1 MKQNQKKTLGLVG
14 AALLSTAM
22 TAPALHAQ
30 SADELRSQVFALEQ
44 RLSALEKQ
52 GGVKVPS
59 GTTLQFGGYV
69 KLDFI
74 YDLDENHG
82 NNLDGSSIGAG
93 NPGKGGF
100 RAQARQSRFNLRS
113 TTETA
118 NGPAVAFLE
127 FDFSTTT
134 GNELISNSNSPRMRH
149 AYGQWNGILA
159 GQTWSNFMPIAY
171 IADTVDFGGSVAV
184 TFIRQAQL
192 RYTFPENNGVKVAV
206 SLESSEFTGR
216 IQTAPGVFTSQRS
229 FSTTGTTDGL
239 SAEIDDM
246 PDFNIT
252 ADWTNGVQ
260 RARVGGLLRHLNA
273 PVGSPGNDD
282 AIGYGVNFAFGSP
295 LWAGATISAMA
306 TYGDG
311 IGRYLV
317 NGVGQDAVV
326 DASGNL
332 HTIEAWAATAQIMQA
347 LTDTVSA
354 GVTYGYY
361 QIEDTYMP
369 TDTDNIQSLHATLY
383 YKPNSK
389 VRFGAEFIWAERELA
404 NNDSDSISRLQGSVQ
419 FNF

>member
-1 MKQNQKKTLGLVG
+1 MRQNQKKTLGLVG

-30 SADELRSQVFALEQ
+30 SADQLRSQVFALEQ

-74 YDLDENHG
+74 YDMDQAHGDLLDA
-82 NNLDGSSIGAG
+82 SSIGVGPG
-93 NPGKGGF
+93 NSQDGGF
-100 RAQARQSRFNLRS
+100 RAIARQSRFNLRS
-113 TTETA
+113 TTQTA
-118 NGPAVAFLE
+118 NGPVVAFLE
-127 FDFSTTT
+127 FDFSTNT
-134 GNELISNSNSPRMRH
+134 GNEIISNSTSPRMRH
-149 AYGQWNGILA
+149 AYGEWNGILA
-159 GQTWSNFMPIAY
+159 GQTWSNFMPIAF
-171 IADTVDFGGSVAV
+171 IADTVDFGGPVAK

-192 RYTFPENNGVKVAV
+192 RYTFPENNGVKLAM
-206 SLESSEFTGR
+206 SLENAEFTGR
-216 IQTAPGVFTSQRS
+216 IETAPGVFTGQRS
-229 FSTTGTTDGL
+229 YSTTGNTNGL
-239 SAEIDDM
+239 TAEIDDM
-246 PDFNIT
+246 PDFTIT

-273 PVGSPGNDD
+273 PNGGDD
-282 AIGYGVNFAFGSP
+282 AIGYGVNFALASP
-295 LWAGATISAMA
+295 LWAGATISGMA

-311 IGRYLV
+311 IGRYMV

-326 DASGNL
+326 DLAGNL
-332 HTIEAWAATAQIMQA
+332 HTIQAWGAQAQVMQA

-354 GVTYGYY
+354 GVAYSYY
-361 QIEDTYMP
+361 QIEDTYMA
-369 TDTDNIQSLHATLY
+369 TDTDNVQAVHATLY

-389 VRFGAEFIWAERELA
+389 VRFGAEFIWAQRELA
-404 NNDSDSISRLQGSVQ
+404 NNASDSISRLQGSVQ